1 MTTRRRTGIRSL
13 ENRMTRRTTLLP
25 LALLLSMAALEGC
38 RKKIEPAPSPSAT
51 GPASAGD
58 IGTAQRRADS
68 LAADATRRRADS
80 LAALQRS
87 GVDAQRTQADM
98 TTLLLQKIYFDY
110 DQDVL
115 RDDASAALDA
125 KAAVLLANPAVTL
138 TITGHTDERGTAEY
152 NLALGQRRAAQVKR
166 YLVSRGVP
174 EGRLA
179 TQSLGDSQPAVMGT
193 DDSAFQLN
201 RRAEFEIQN
210 GGALVRPRP

>member
-1 MTTRRRTGIRSL
+1 
-13 ENRMTRRTTLLP
+13 MTRRSTALSLV
-25 LALLLSMAALEGC
+25 LLLSLGGLEAC
-38 RKKIEPAPSPSAT
+38 RKKIEPAPTPTNAGTAT
-51 GPASAGD
+51 PTDLGA
-58 IGTAQRRADS
+58 AQRRADS
-68 LAADATRRRADS
+68 LAAAAAQRRADS
-80 LAALQRS
+80 VAALQQNA
-87 GVDAQRTQADM
+87 GDAQRAQADM

-110 DQDVL
+110 DQDLL

-166 YLVSRGVP
+166 YLVARGV
-174 EGRLA
+174 GDARLA

-193 DDSAFQLN
+193 DDSAFQMN